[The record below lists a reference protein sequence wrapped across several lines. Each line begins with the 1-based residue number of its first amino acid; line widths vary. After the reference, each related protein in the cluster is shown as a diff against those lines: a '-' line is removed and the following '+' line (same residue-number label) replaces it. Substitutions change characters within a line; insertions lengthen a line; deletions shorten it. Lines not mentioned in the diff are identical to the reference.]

1 MTAEEL
7 SIGLATVAT
16 GRREAGAEESVF
28 HKDGH
33 MVLFLSVILIAVV
46 AGYLAG
52 GRFRGLARLRLAYW
66 WLAPLGLGLRDLP
79 LPSFPHETGFS
90 VRVAALAASY
100 LVLLGFAAVNHRM
113 AGMSLIF
120 VGLSF
125 NALVVVS
132 NGGMPVSRHALDV
145 SGQSAAIKEFGE
157 DAGSKHHVMT
167 PADHLTPL
175 ADVIPIPAP
184 IGDVA
189 SVGDVF
195 VYAGLAWLIQ
205 SAMRLWT
212 EGHASEVEPA
222 RYRGKHRPGSARAPA
237 SAPAEVP
244 AAAEPMMWGT

>member
-1 MTAEEL
+1 MA
-7 SIGLATVAT
+7 
-16 GRREAGAEESVF
+16 
-28 HKDGH
+28 
-33 MVLFLSVILIAVV
+33 LFLSVILIAVV

-52 GRFRGLARLRLAYW
+52 GRLRGLGRVRLAYW
-66 WLAPLGLGLRDLP
+66 WLAPLGLGLRELP
-79 LPSFPHETGFS
+79 LPGFPHGTDS
-90 VRVAALAASY
+90 PVRVAVLGASY
-100 LVLLGFAAVNHRM
+100 LVLLIFAVVNHRT

-145 SGQSAAIKEFGE
+145 SGQSAMMKGLQE
-157 DAGSKHHVMT
+157 DARSKHHLMT

-184 IGDVA
+184 IGDVV

-205 SAMRLWT
+205 TAMRLWT
-212 EGHASEVEPA
+212 EERASDVEPA

-237 SAPAEVP
+237 SAPAQMPPV
-244 AAAEPMMWGT
+244 AEATTWGT

>member
-1 MTAEEL
+1 
-7 SIGLATVAT
+7 
-16 GRREAGAEESVF
+16 
-28 HKDGH
+28 

-52 GRFRGLARLRLAYW
+52 GRFRGLGRLRLAYW

-79 LPSFPHETGFS
+79 LPGSPHGTGFS
-90 VRVAALAASY
+90 LRVAALAASY
-100 LVLLGFAAVNHRM
+100 LMLLGFAAVNHRT

-195 VYAGLAWLIQ
+195 VYAGLAWLIE

-244 AAAEPMMWGT
+244 VAAEPMMWGT